1 MGTIQMYLYEKTQTF
16 SIFLCD
22 FPNLYQILNICEKKK
37 DSHSLRIS
45 EITDTERRGE
55 INV

>member
-16 SIFLCD
+16 SIFFCD

-37 DSHSLRIS
+37 DSHILRIS
-45 EITDTERRGE
+45 EITDPERRGE